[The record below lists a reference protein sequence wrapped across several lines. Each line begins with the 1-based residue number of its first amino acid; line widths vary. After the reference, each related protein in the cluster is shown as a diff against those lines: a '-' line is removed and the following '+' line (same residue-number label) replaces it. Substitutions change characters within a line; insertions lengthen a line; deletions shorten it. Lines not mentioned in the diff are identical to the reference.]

1 MKEYQKSISRIQEEL
16 DKNFV
21 IAFPRII
28 QKDIAFYQLVARSIF
43 EIDPALKK
51 VGTLEG
57 GFAELRCLYL
67 SEHRSIRLDIERN

>member
-1 MKEYQKSISRIQEEL
+1 L

-28 QKDIAFYQLVARSIF
+28 QKDIAFYQLVVRSIF

-51 VGTLEG
+51 VEALKEIRG
-57 GFAELRCLYL
+57 AEVFIPFRAQIYQDWILKEIDNRLK
-67 SEHRSIRLDIERN
+67 HKRRSIVLI

>member
-28 QKDIAFYQLVARSIF
+28 QKDIEFYQLVARSIF

-57 GFAELRCLYL
+57 IRGVRCLYL

>member
-57 GFAELRCLYL
+57 IRGAEVFIPFRAQVYK
-67 SEHRSIRLDIERN
+67 IGY